1 MMSIKNFIYIL
12 LIPLTVTLLHAD
24 DRRDPLLDSD
34 VNADGIVNI
43 LDMVFVASK
52 FGQDISADQF
62 PNPDVNKDGSVDIL
76 DLTLIAGYFGK
87 YSGIPFKLTDATF
100 DDVLQNVKL
109 PILVD
114 FESKYCFYCFL
125 MRPTIAGIAL
135 EFRDVF
141 HVGKLE
147 VNENPLKTA
156 EYQIRG
162 TPTYILF
169 YKGKEIE
176 RFEGAMP
183 RERLLKGILSALTTV
198 VNEPLE
204 QEQENSE

>member
-1 MMSIKNFIYIL
+1 MSIKNYIYIL
-12 LIPLTVTLLHAD
+12 FILLPVTLLHAD
-24 DRRDPLLDSD
+24 EISDPLFDSD

-43 LDMVFVASK
+43 LDLVYVASK
-52 FGQDISADQF
+52 FGQDISAEQF

-87 YSGIPFKLTDATF
+87 YSGIPLQLTDVTF
-100 DDVLQNVKL
+100 DDLLQNVKL
-109 PILVD
+109 PILVE

-125 MRPTIAGIAL
+125 MRPTIARIAL

-156 EYQIRG
+156 EYHIRG

-169 YKGKEIE
+169 YKGKVIE
-176 RFEGAMP
+176 RIEGAMP
-183 RERLLKGILSALTTV
+183 RARLLNKIHNALGTV